1 MALPDMFIP
10 EGTVEI
16 KVVDL
21 RDLFRSEALNW
32 AENRCLINGLRA
44 GVPAQHILAMLDEKE
59 EDENN
64 EN

>member
-1 MALPDMFIP
+1 MALTDMFIP